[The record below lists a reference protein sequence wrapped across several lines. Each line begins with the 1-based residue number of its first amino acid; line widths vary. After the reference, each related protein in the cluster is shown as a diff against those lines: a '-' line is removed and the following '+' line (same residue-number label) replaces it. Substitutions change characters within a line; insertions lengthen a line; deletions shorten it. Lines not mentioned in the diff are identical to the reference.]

1 MSATKETVLTTQ
13 EGIYMRTK
21 PIIFAFAA
29 LVVCGSMILPQA
41 SHAQTPGPIALTGVV
56 SSDADGAMEG
66 VLVSAKPL
74 GGKITTTV
82 VTDKQGRYSFPASRL
97 KPGEYK
103 LSIRATGYDADKLDM
118 SVTVGHKPAAVNFK
132 LNKTRD
138 LSSQLSSAEWFI
150 SMPGTSEQKDEL
162 YRCIQCH
169 TATPILQSTYDAAG
183 WLVTINRMRNWG
195 PSSSLQKPQRLPFH
209 QQQRPGDAKLAE
221 YLSSIN
227 LSSKPKWD
235 FELKTLPRPSGQAT
249 KVIITEYDLP
259 RSDAQPHDAVIDA
272 EGVVWYIDFAEP
284 ILGRLDPRTGET
296 KEWQL
301 PELRPGF
308 DGGSLDLELDRD
320 GNPWVA
326 RLLQAGIVKFD
337 KRTEKFSSWSVPKEY
352 LNSKSRVPFLAF
364 GPKGKVWFV
373 DTWNRTMYL
382 LDATTGH
389 IDRYPAY
396 PDWTVP
402 EIDMGSGAKG
412 KEPHGHFIYGINADS
427 KGNAYLADMSGGNIG
442 EMDPLGKVG
451 LYPTPS
457 VNSGPRRMHVD
468 KDDKLWFAEN
478 FSFKIGV
485 FDPETKR
492 IQEWE
497 DPTPWDGTYDAAR
510 DKEGYVW
517 VGGMMTDL
525 VTRFNPKTGE
535 FTQYLLPSPGANI
548 RRVEVD
554 NLTEPASFLAG
565 ENHQAKIALVQPLN

>member
-1 MSATKETVLTTQ
+1 MRIGRVGLLLLVL
-13 EGIYMRTK
+13 G
-21 PIIFAFAA
+21 
-29 LVVCGSMILPQA
+29 VCGLLVPTGVLK
-41 SHAQTPGPIALTGVV
+41 AQKENSALTGVV
-56 SSDADGAMEG
+56 SSSAEGVMEG
-66 VLVSAKPL
+66 VLVSAKPVV
-74 GGKITTTV
+74 GTITTTV
-82 VTDKQGRYSFPASRL
+82 VTDKLGRYSFPTRKL

-103 LSIRATGYDADKLDM
+103 LSIRATGYDAAMPDM
-118 SVTVGHKPAAVNFK
+118 TVTVGQKPTAVN
-132 LNKTRD
+132 LTLDKTRD
-138 LSSQLSSAEWFI
+138 LGSQLSSAEWFI
-150 SMPGTSEQKDEL
+150 SMPGTSEQKNLL
-162 YRCIQCH
+162 YECISCH
-169 TATPILQSTYDAAG
+169 TANPILSSTYDAAG

-195 PSSSLQKPQRLPFH
+195 PASSLQKPLKLPFH
-209 QQQRPGDAKLAE
+209 QQQRPGDAKFAE

-235 FELKTLPRPSGQAT
+235 FELKTLPRPSGQET

-259 RSDAQPHDAVIDA
+259 RSDAEPHDAVIDA
-272 EGVVWYIDFAEP
+272 EGMVWYSDFAEP

-308 DGGSLDLELDRD
+308 DKGSLDLELDRD

-337 KRTEKFSSWSVPKEY
+337 KKTEKFSSWSVPKEY
-352 LNSKSRVPFLAF
+352 LNAKSRVPFLAF
-364 GPKGKVWFV
+364 GTKGKVWFA

-382 LDATTGH
+382 LDPTTGH

-402 EIDMGSGAKG
+402 EIDMGPGAKG
-412 KEPHGHFIYGINADS
+412 KEPQGHFIYGINADS

-442 EMDPLGKVG
+442 EMDPSGKLG

-457 VNSGPRRMHVD
+457 VNSGPRRMRVD

-478 FSFKIGV
+478 YSFKIGE

-497 DPTPWDGTYDAAR
+497 DPAPWNGAYDVAR
-510 DKEGYVW
+510 DKDGYVW
-517 VGGMMTDL
+517 VGGMMSDL

-535 FTQYLLPSPGANI
+535 FMHYLLPSPGANI
-548 RRVEVD
+548 RRVGVD
-554 NLTEPASFLAG
+554 NFTEPASFLAG
-565 ENHQAKIALVQPLN
+565 ENHKAKIAFVQPLN